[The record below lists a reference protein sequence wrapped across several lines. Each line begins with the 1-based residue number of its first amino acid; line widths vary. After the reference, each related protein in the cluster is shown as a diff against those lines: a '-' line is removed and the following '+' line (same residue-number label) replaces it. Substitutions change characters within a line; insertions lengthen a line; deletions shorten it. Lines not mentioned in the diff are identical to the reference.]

1 MSREKARYRQIA
13 EQLKE
18 SIQSGK
24 VAPSSKMPSV
34 RVLAQEHN
42 VSVMTSLQALRL
54 LEQEQWIEARPKS
67 GFYVRANKT
76 LQASI
81 IQKPFETTSLDE
93 QAEFHLSVL
102 GTPCRIRLDLANG
115 ETSLYPVKKLG
126 ILMRQLIY
134 KDPTLLG
141 NHIRGSGYPPLKEQI
156 VRRAFDYGC
165 ELDHREVIITNG
177 CIESLN
183 LALRAVTI
191 PGDSVIVESPT
202 YFVILQMLQ
211 NLGLVAVEV
220 DTTEFGLDLIALEHT
235 LANKKIAALITISNS
250 NNPSGTTPSNEHK
263 NELIRIADRC
273 GTIIIEDDI
282 YGDTHFASARPK
294 PLRAFSKNVI
304 LCSSFSKILAPGIRV
319 GWIAGGR
326 WTSKIESLKY
336 SSTMATAVYPQAAIA
351 EFLRTGG
358 YDVHLRKLR
367 KTLQYQIR
375 KMRET
380 IIKYFPKDTY
390 VSDPVGGYVLWIR
403 LPSGCI
409 STRELFELARKEG
422 IGIAP
427 GHLFCSNSRYEN
439 CFRLN
444 AGFGWDKEVDKA
456 IYFLSRAVLNNEQQI
471 L

>member
-1 MSREKARYRQIA
+1 MSREKAQYRQIA
-13 EQLKE
+13 DQLKE
-18 SIQSGK
+18 LIRSGK
-24 VAPSSKMPSV
+24 LAPNAKMPSV
-34 RVLAQEHN
+34 RALAQEHK
-42 VSVMTSLQALRL
+42 VSVMTSLQALRS

-67 GFYVRANKT
+67 GFYVRSYKS
-76 LQASI
+76 LHASNP
-81 IQKPFETTSLDE
+81 KPFETTSLDE
-93 QAEFHLSVL
+93 QTELHLSVL

-115 ETSLYPVKKLG
+115 ETALYPVKKLG

-141 NHIRGSGYPPLKEQI
+141 NHIRGTGYPPLKQQI

-165 ELDHREVIITNG
+165 ELDQREIIITNG
-177 CIESLN
+177 CIESLT
-183 LALRAVTI
+183 LALRAVTE
-191 PGDSVIVESPT
+191 PGDSVVVESPT

-220 DTTEFGLDLIALEHT
+220 DCTELGLDLVALEQI
-235 LANKKIAALITISNS
+235 LVNQKIAALITISNS

-263 NELIRIADRC
+263 STLISIAERYD
-273 GTIIIEDDI
+273 TIIIEDDI
-282 YGDTHFASARPK
+282 YGDTHFASTRPK
-294 PLRAFSKNVI
+294 PLRALSKNVI

-319 GWIAGGR
+319 GWIAGGV
-326 WTSKIESLKY
+326 WTSKIASLKY

-375 KMRET
+375 KMREA
-380 IIKYFPKDTY
+380 IIQYFPENTY
-390 VSDPVGGYVLWIR
+390 VSDPVGGYVLWVR

-409 STRELFELARKEG
+409 NTRELFELSRKEG

-427 GHLFCSNSRYEN
+427 GHLFASDNRYEN

-444 AGFGWDKEVDKA
+444 AGFGWDKEVEKA
-456 IYFLSRAVLNNEQQI
+456 IYFLSRAIISNPVHSL
-471 L
+471 